1 MVLIAQIA
9 LGVIIGGATLALL
22 AIGFIMWMQP
32 RKKGK
37 EHLALNLFISG
48 VVILVMLVAVAAT
61 Q

>member
-1 MVLIAQIA
+1 MVLIAQIS

-22 AIGFIMWMQP
+22 ATGFIMWMQP

-37 EHLALNLFISG
+37 ERLALNLFIAG
-48 VVILVMLVAVAAT
+48 IVILVMLVALVVA

>member
-1 MVLIAQIA
+1 MILIAQIA

-37 EHLALNLFISG
+37 ERLALNLFIAG
-48 VVILVMLVAVAAT
+48 VVILVMLVAVVVAR
-61 Q
+61 